1 MFTKNAFN
9 GKADPVADSIK
20 AIAEADYALKMEALK
35 GDQVKLDKNK
45 NNKLDADDFK
55 ILRGKKKV
63 NEADE
68 KPRSAGSVFDK
79 DVAKS
84 FEKKKPGEST
94 GHEAKKTSTGTQYTK
109 KAPAETNESFSSFK
123 DKLKSGAKKVLAKVG
138 GGSDEDQR
146 KRLQK
151 NMGIPQTGKPAM
163 AKQNEEFDLEAVDPA
178 LVEEFMQTEE
188 FEQLDELSK
197 KTLSSYV
204 KKSSDDL
211 GYHAARV
218 AGGVKD
224 VARHGGKNTP
234 IGKELQKDVEKSVHI
249 RDKRSSGIDKAAT
262 KLAKEEVEEISEL
275 KKSTL
280 ASYVKKAA
288 KDSVVQGFAIGDAIK
303 SKNWSAGAKAGDK
316 SKARVKGVERAVD
329 RLAKEEVKD
338 EYTRKVEKYL
348 KKKYSPVKSGPK
360 SNGGD
365 KQKDEK
371 PVREEVEEIN
381 ELKKSTLTSYV
392 DKAKQDNKDYADSR
406 RSGDKEEAKWGK
418 ERLVKRNL
426 GMFSAKKRLAK
437 EDIESV
443 DEGQKWPDT
452 STSLAK
458 RSAVATSLKGAP
470 SKAGRTSGM
479 TVATRVEPTITSTK
493 VKKLGADRPVPSF
506 LKKEEV
512 EQIEELSKGTL
523 SSYANKSATDA
534 VDNLSKA
541 HDFKSISDRIKARP
555 AGKVGD
561 NLMDRASKLEK
572 KHQDKANKRTAGFIK
587 ATTRLKKE
595 EVETLDE
602 LNKDTLQSYQDKAM
616 KTAPSKNGNWVSRI
630 NGIARSAEKLK
641 KKD

>member
-20 AIAEADYALKMEALK
+20 AIAEADYALKKEALK
-35 GDQVKLDKNK
+35 GGQVKLDKNK

-55 ILRGKKKV
+55 ILRGQKKV
-63 NEADE
+63 TEADE

-163 AKQNEEFDLEAVDPA
+163 AKQNEEFDLEAIDPA

-316 SKARVKGVERAVD
+316 SKARVKGVERAAD
-329 RLAKEEVKD
+329 RLAKEEV
-338 EYTRKVEKYL
+338 
-348 KKKYSPVKSGPK
+348 
-360 SNGGD
+360 
-365 KQKDEK
+365 
-371 PVREEVEEIN
+371 EELS
-381 ELKKSTLTSYV
+381 ELKKSTLASYV
-392 DKAKQDNKDYADSR
+392 GKAKDDIKDTADSR